1 MNIDKILATY
11 KGGGTSSF
19 HPRMMLKVIVYG
31 YTQKIYTNRRIAKA
45 IREQIPFMWLSGGN
59 RPDFRTIAHFRS
71 SRLKGTIE
79 EVFTSVM
86 KLLLESNLVRLE
98 DYYLD
103 GTKLE
108 ANASRYSYVWKKS
121 VNRYEAG
128 LQAKLKVLLKE
139 IDRQNK
145 SEDLEYGDRDLEEL
159 GEDSHVSSD
168 QIERLLTELEEKLSL
183 RPKDKNLKKSVKVL
197 KKDILPRQQKYE
209 NQREI
214 LGSRNSYSK
223 TDPDATFMRMKEDH
237 LKNGQLKPGYNIQI
251 GVTDQFILHY
261 SIHQSAG
268 DASLLKP
275 HIEGLRERYVFLPDR
290 VIADAG
296 YGSEENYEYLK
307 GLGLEAFVKYPGFDR
322 EMKRKIKNDPYRREN
337 LAYDAEKDA
346 FICPNG
352 KQIVFSY
359 NRVRESKNGYKS
371 LVSVYECED
380 CRGCPLKSK
389 CFRGKGNRIIN
400 VNHRLDKLR
409 KEARALLD
417 SEIGQYYRRRRL
429 AEVESVFAQIKNR
442 DFRRFHVRGLDNV
455 NMEFGLAH
463 NFMKW
468 AAILK
473 KKYENSGIFLSLF
486 TISKKPLLQFV

>member
-168 QIERLLTELEEKLSL
+168 QIEKLLTELEEKLSL

-209 NQREI
+209 KQREI
-214 LGSRNSYSK
+214 LGDRTSYSK

-290 VIADAG
+290 VIG
-296 YGSEENYEYLK
+296 IRSFCK
-307 GLGLEAFVKYPGFDR
+307 V
-322 EMKRKIKNDPYRREN
+322 
-337 LAYDAEKDA
+337 
-346 FICPNG
+346 
-352 KQIVFSY
+352 S
-359 NRVRESKNGYKS
+359 RVSS
-371 LVSVYECED
+371 
-380 CRGCPLKSK
+380 
-389 CFRGKGNRIIN
+389 
-400 VNHRLDKLR
+400 
-409 KEARALLD
+409 
-417 SEIGQYYRRRRL
+417 
-429 AEVESVFAQIKNR
+429 
-442 DFRRFHVRGLDNV
+442 
-455 NMEFGLAH
+455 
-463 NFMKW
+463 
-468 AAILK
+468 
-473 KKYENSGIFLSLF
+473 
-486 TISKKPLLQFV
+486 